1 MIQIEKLTKTFYRN
15 NEEFSPVR
23 EITMLVKKGGFVSI
37 VGRSGSG
44 KTTLFNMIA
53 GLIKPTS
60 GTVYVNGRDITT
72 LSENELALYRNQ
84 EVGYIL
90 QGHNMLNNFTV
101 LDNICMPAYLSDS
114 RELFRERA
122 EKLLCDM
129 GMDKFANEYPKN
141 LSGGEAKRVS
151 IARAMINFPSVILA
165 DEPTSNLDVENSC
178 KVMEMLRDISK
189 NGTTVLLST
198 HEMEYLGYT
207 DYTLKMEAG
216 CLIS

>member
-72 LSENELALYRNQ
+72 LSENELAVYRNQ